1 MPRVLVFRHVPHE
14 HLGYIATSLELHG
27 IDYSYV
33 DLVLDPEQELP
44 YPVHESDGIISM
56 GGPMSANDPDAWVQ
70 QEMRYLAQAMTRS
83 KPILGVC
90 LGSQIVARTAGARV
104 FRNRE
109 KEIGWFPVYPRPEG
123 AQDALLGG
131 FGQREEVFH
140 WHGETFD
147 LPAGAVWLASSDRC
161 AHQAY
166 RIGTTVYGLQFH
178 LEVSPEM
185 IQDWLREDSNEG
197 GLREVSEPIN
207 PRLHAARLKELSS
220 GVFDAWCRLA
230 ARGSRG

>member
-27 IDYSYV
+27 IDYFYV
-33 DLVLDPEQELP
+33 DLALDAEQELP
-44 YPVHESDGIISM
+44 FPVQECDGVISM
-56 GGPMSANDPDAWVQ
+56 GGPMSANDPDAWVR

-90 LGSQIVARTAGARV
+90 LGSQIIARTAGARV
-104 FRNRE
+104 YRNGE
-109 KEIGWFPVYPRPEG
+109 KEIGWFPVYPRPEA
-123 AQDALLGG
+123 AQDPLLAG
-131 FGQREEVFH
+131 FGESEPVFH

-166 RIGTTVYGLQFH
+166 RIGRNIYALQFH

-185 IQDWLREDSNEG
+185 IAGWLMEDLNQG
-197 GLREVSEPIN
+197 DLREVNEPIH
-207 PRLHAARLKELSS
+207 PQLHAARLKELSS
-220 GVFDAWCRLA
+220 GVFDGWCRLA
-230 ARGSRG
+230 SRGCGQ